1 MRKKLKKLLS
11 MSIATLVIISTL
23 NSSMVYAAEESN
35 ESQKIQSVEELAMAV
50 EMAQADG
57 EITEIEKNDILSNTP
72 LEVAIAYVASLQ
84 EEVKQV
90 LETENYS
97 VAAAYSSETLDEDTI
112 SSNTYYINDAVS
124 VIVDITDV
132 AENTITTRGATVTE
146 GGASKALG
154 DRKTTGTYKETFLGI
169 TLAELKLTLGYTVN
183 SSNMTTR
190 YASTSGSTVSV
201 GSVSTST
208 EITDDEAAKVGHDM
222 NCNGSYDIS
231 IAGYAGLNIGL
242 TLSVKWERNIDS
254 QTRYIRW
261 KLDTI

>member
-1 MRKKLKKLLS
+1 MPRSCNLYYLLANKKKENVIYEKKNQKKLLS

-112 SSNTYYINDAVS
+112 SSNTYYINDAV
-124 VIVDITDV
+124 
-132 AENTITTRGATVTE
+132 A
-146 GGASKALG
+146 
-154 DRKTTGTYKETFLGI
+154 
-169 TLAELKLTLGYTVN
+169 
-183 SSNMTTR
+183 
-190 YASTSGSTVSV
+190 
-201 GSVSTST
+201 
-208 EITDDEAAKVGHDM
+208 
-222 NCNGSYDIS
+222 
-231 IAGYAGLNIGL
+231 
-242 TLSVKWERNIDS
+242 
-254 QTRYIRW
+254 
-261 KLDTI
+261 